1 MVAYLLQNRKQGGIQ
16 HDRRHN
22 LEGVEFVPGVVPG
35 LAVLPAPGEMLEMKM
50 LGSGIRNLGVFSQ
63 PSRGF

>member
-1 MVAYLLQNRKQGGIQ
+1 M
-16 HDRRHN
+16 
-22 LEGVEFVPGVVPG
+22 EGVEFVPGVVPG